1 MKFLLQIIQKWI
13 KLTSVCILIFILNTT
28 AKAKSNNQLDT
39 LKLPLPEVE
48 KIFMEKNL
56 SLLASKYQIESNKA
70 LIEQAKLWDNPML
83 ITDQNVYSNNHFF
96 EHGKDAAGQIKGTY
110 FIQIQQL
117 IKTAGKRSKLINLAT
132 TNSKISELQF
142 LEVMRNL
149 KYQLRSDY
157 YSIAQLLA
165 VHELYN
171 NELSILNKLLSGM
184 NTQLQSGNIAK
195 KEFLRIQALIISLQQ
210 DLTESDKQLAD
221 IEMEMKNLLQMTN
234 NVFIAPIN
242 ISRET
247 ELKSFVIESLL
258 DEAKKYNTD
267 YLIEQSQLL
276 YQQQNLSYQKA
287 LKSPDLTIGPEYD
300 HNSSYTP
307 RYLGF
312 SVSLPLNIFN
322 KNQGNIKSAQANIKQ
337 EETVLLNTEQ
347 QLINAV
353 QNTLN
358 KLIATAKLSE
368 STQKEF
374 YTNYELLYT
383 NIAESYR
390 QRQISLIEFIDFFDA
405 YKDVQLKLFQQQL
418 NFHLAKEDMNYQVG
432 KDVAN

>member
-1 MKFLLQIIQKWI
+1 MKFPMYIIQKWI
-13 KLTSVCILIFILNTT
+13 KLSSVAVLIFIINTPV
-28 AKAKSNNQLDT
+28 KATYHINSDT
-39 LKLPLPEVE
+39 LKLQLPEVE

-96 EHGKDAAGQIKGTY
+96 EHGKDAAGQIRGTY

-117 IKTAGKRSKLINLAT
+117 IKTAGKRSKLVNLAT
-132 TNSKISELQF
+132 TSSKVSELQF

-157 YSIAQLLA
+157 YSIAQLIA
-165 VHELYN
+165 VHNLYN
-171 NELSILNKLLSGM
+171 NEIAILNKLLIGM
-184 NTQLQSGNIAK
+184 NSQLQAGNIAK
-195 KEFLRIQALIISLQQ
+195 KEYLRIQALIISLQQ

-221 IEMEMKNLLQMTN
+221 VEMEIKNLLQMTN
-234 NVFIAPIN
+234 NDFIAPIN
-242 ISRET
+242 ISKET
-247 ELKSFVIESLL
+247 ELKNFAIESLL
-258 DEAKKYNTD
+258 EDAKKNNSA
-267 YLIEQSQLL
+267 YLIEQTQLL
-276 YQQQNLSYQKA
+276 YQQQNLIYQKA

-312 SVSLPLNIFN
+312 SISLPLNILN

-337 EETVLLNTEQ
+337 EETILLNTEL
-347 QLINAV
+347 QLKNAV
-353 QNTLN
+353 QNSLN
-358 KLIATAKLSE
+358 KLIATFKLSE
-368 STQKEF
+368 SSQKEF
-374 YTNYELLYT
+374 YTNYELLYN
-383 NIAESYR
+383 NIAESYK

-405 YKDVQLKLFQQQL
+405 YKDVQLKLFQQKL
-418 NFHLAKEDMNYQVG
+418 NLQLAKEEMNYQIG
-432 KDVAN
+432 KDVTN